1 LRTWEQDENTLG
13 TREKTKKPLSP
24 CPLKKEKKNWTIHE
38 FLARLI
44 KQKVQ

>member
-24 CPLKKEKKNWTIHE
+24 CPLKKEKKTGP
-38 FLARLI
+38 FMSFCLG
-44 KQKVQ
+44 